1 MMNNADFYDMAR
13 PIATESARLE
23 RALDNADIVL
33 SVLYDGLSEDSE
45 GATLDTLRN
54 LAAMRAALDHL
65 REINDDL
72 ADVVTTWQDIAQ
84 NAKEVQPEH

>member
-1 MMNNADFYDMAR
+1 MNNADYYDIAR
-13 PIATESARLE
+13 PISTESARLE

-72 ADVVTTWQDIAQ
+72 ADIVTTWQDIAQ
-84 NAKEVQPEH
+84 NAKEAQPEH

>member
-45 GATLDTLRN
+45 GATLDTLRI

>member
-1 MMNNADFYDMAR
+1 MNNADYYDIAR

-72 ADVVTTWQDIAQ
+72 ADIVTTWQDIAQ

>member
-33 SVLYDGLSEDSE
+33 SVLYDELSEDSE

-54 LAAMRAALDHL
+54 LAAMHAALDHL

>member
-1 MMNNADFYDMAR
+1 MNNADYYDIAR

-72 ADVVTTWQDIAQ
+72 ADIVTTWQDIAQ
-84 NAKEVQPEH
+84 NANEAQPEH

>member
-45 GATLDTLRN
+45 GVTLDTLRN
-54 LAAMRAALDHL
+54 LAAMHAALDHL
-65 REINDDL
+65 REVNDDL

-84 NAKEVQPEH
+84 NAKEAQPEH

>member
-1 MMNNADFYDMAR
+1 MMNNADYYDIAR

-72 ADVVTTWQDIAQ
+72 ADIVTTWQDIAQ